1 MHTTIIFRPVN
12 KDLEITKSIMTH
24 IHLILG
30 NEPEKNHTFS
40 SLQEL
45 YDKIDARLEP
55 YDTTEETSYHRK
67 ELLFTFEKNIEW
79 MIVRKIIIS
88 DHDKKSG
95 TLAIKIDKEK
105 LVKYIVD
112 PETSLIET
120 NEDNDRQNVT
130 SS

>member
-1 MHTTIIFRPVN
+1 VN
-12 KDLEITKSIMTH
+12 KDLEITKSIMTY

-30 NEPEKNHTFS
+30 NEPEKNHTFN

-67 ELLFTFEKNIEW
+67 ELLFTFEKNIEYI
-79 MIVRKIIIS
+79 IVIKIIIS

-95 TLAIKIDKEK
+95 TLVIKIDKEK

-112 PETSLIET
+112 PETSWIET
-120 NEDNDRQNVT
+120 NEDNNRQSVT

>member
-30 NEPEKNHTFS
+30 NEPEKNHTFN

-112 PETSLIET
+112 PERSLIET
-120 NEDNDRQNVT
+120 NEDNEIDKM
-130 SS
+130 

>member
-1 MHTTIIFRPVN
+1 MN
-12 KDLEITKSIMTH
+12 KDLEITKSILTH

-30 NEPEKNHTFS
+30 NEPEKNHTFN

-55 YDTTEETSYHRK
+55 YDTTEETSYHGK

-79 MIVRKIIIS
+79 MKVRKIIIS

-112 PETSLIET
+112 PETPLIET
-120 NEDNDRQNVT
+120 NKDNDRQDVT

>member
-1 MHTTIIFRPVN
+1 VN

-30 NEPEKNHTFS
+30 NEPEKNHTFN

-120 NEDNDRQNVT
+120 NEDNDREDVT

>member
-1 MHTTIIFRPVN
+1 VN

-30 NEPEKNHTFS
+30 NEPEKNHTFN

-95 TLAIKIDKEK
+95 TLAIKIDIEK

-112 PETSLIET
+112 PERSLIET
-120 NEDNDRQNVT
+120 NEDNEIDKM
-130 SS
+130 

>member
-1 MHTTIIFRPVN
+1 MN

-30 NEPEKNHTFS
+30 NEPKKNHTFNS
-40 SLQEL
+40 IQEL

-55 YDTTEETSYHRK
+55 NDTTKGASYHRK
-67 ELLFTFEKNIEW
+67 ELLYTFDKNIEW
-79 MIVRKIIIS
+79 MKVRNIIIF

-95 TLAIKIDKEK
+95 ILGIKIDKEK

-112 PETSLIET
+112 PETPLIET
-120 NEDNDRQNVT
+120 NEDNDRQNGQNMVQ
-130 SS
+130 S

>member
-1 MHTTIIFRPVN
+1 MN
-12 KDLEITKSIMTH
+12 KDLEITKSIMTY

-30 NEPEKNHTFS
+30 NEPEKNHTFN

-120 NEDNDRQNVT
+120 NEDNDREDVT

>member
-1 MHTTIIFRPVN
+1 MN

-30 NEPEKNHTFS
+30 NEPEKNHTFN

-112 PETSLIET
+112 PERSLIET
-120 NEDNDRQNVT
+120 NEDNDRGNVT

>member
-12 KDLEITKSIMTH
+12 KDLEITKSILTH

-30 NEPEKNHTFS
+30 NEPEKNHTFN

-55 YDTTEETSYHRK
+55 YDTTEETSYHGK

-79 MIVRKIIIS
+79 MKVRKIIIS

-112 PETSLIET
+112 PETPLIET
-120 NEDNDRQNVT
+120 NKDNDRQDVT

>member
-1 MHTTIIFRPVN
+1 MN

-30 NEPEKNHTFS
+30 NEPEKNHTFN

-79 MIVRKIIIS
+79 MKVRKIIIS

-95 TLAIKIDKEK
+95 TLVIKIDKEK

-120 NEDNDRQNVT
+120 NEDNDREDVT

>member
-1 MHTTIIFRPVN
+1 MN

-55 YDTTEETSYHRK
+55 DNTTEEVSYHRK
-67 ELLFTFEKNIEW
+67 ELLYAFDVNIEW
-79 MIVRKIIIS
+79 MKARKIIIL
-88 DHDKKSG
+88 DHDKKSDI
-95 TLAIKIDKEK
+95 LCIKIDKEK
-105 LVKYIVD
+105 LVKYILD
-112 PETSLIET
+112 PETPLIET
-120 NEDNDRQNVT
+120 NEHDDRLNMTQ
-130 SS
+130 S

>member
-1 MHTTIIFRPVN
+1 VN

-30 NEPEKNHTFS
+30 NEPEKNHTFN

-79 MIVRKIIIS
+79 MKVRKIIIS
-88 DHDKKSG
+88 DHDMKSG